1 MDIRHLIIATCIFF
15 GLTVVHAEVEGK
27 KLTMQN
33 GKVQEDYKQ
42 SERYQRGAK
51 KLEELMAGHT
61 NSETQELLGKVNK
74 VSPDVSRYA
83 REFIMGDILSRP
95 GLDTKTREMLN
106 VAVLTAIQAPV
117 ELKLHINFA
126 LNVGVT
132 REEISEII
140 TQQVVYVGFP
150 KAISGLHI
158 AADVFEERDKRGI
171 SP

>member
-1 MDIRHLIIATCIFF
+1 MTSGEMPD
-15 GLTVVHAEVEGK
+15 E
-27 KLTMQN
+27 
-33 GKVQEDYKQ
+33 YKQ
-42 SERYQRGAK
+42 SERYQRGVK
-51 KLEELMAGHT
+51 KLEELMAGQST
-61 NSETQELLGKVNK
+61 SETQELLGKVSK

-95 GLDTKTREMLN
+95 GLDTKTREMLT
-106 VAVLTAIQAPV
+106 VAVLTAIQAPA

-132 REEISEII
+132 REEIAEII

-150 KAISGLHI
+150 KAINGLHI

-171 SP
+171 FS